1 MISRWLSKN
10 KRDEQRAAR
19 QEVLEEIKQNPIGG
33 YGLYHL
39 LDDAG
44 LISRDAEKELE
55 PGKGVL

>member
-1 MISRWLSKN
+1 MSKN